1 MKRSGN
7 AVNSPSGNRGRFLL
21 YKIKNMQ
28 KVSKILNCFVFIVT
42 TIAIAGVFYEGMALE
57 WFDIVGVFILIMDVS
72 FIVSTLINLFVS
84 KKTKWM
90 YVNIF
95 SILMIV
101 VAIVMKLCAISY
113 PIWSLVLWYFYIW
126 FVYGIQITR
135 NKK

>member
-1 MKRSGN
+1 
-7 AVNSPSGNRGRFLL
+7 
-21 YKIKNMQ
+21 MQ
-28 KVSKILNCFVFIVT
+28 KVSKILNYFVFIVT

-84 KKTKWM
+84 RKTKWM

>member
-1 MKRSGN
+1 MMLCKEEECFIMRSIN
-7 AVNSPSGNRGRFLL
+7 LNFSEVE
-21 YKIKNMQ
+21 NMC
-28 KVSKILNCFVFIVT
+28 KVSKILNYFVFIAT
-42 TIAIAGVFYEGMALE
+42 TIAIAGVFYEGMALK
-57 WFDIVGVFILIMDVS
+57 WFDIVGVFIMIMDVL

-84 KKTKWM
+84 RKTKWF

>member
-1 MKRSGN
+1 MSLKARDYLKFSE
-7 AVNSPSGNRGRFLL
+7 V
-21 YKIKNMQ
+21 KNMC
-28 KVSKILNCFVFIVT
+28 KVSKFLNYFVFIAT
-42 TIAIAGVFYEGMALE
+42 TIAIAAVFYEGMALK
-57 WFDIVGVFILIMDVS
+57 WFDIVGVFIMLMDVS

-84 KKTKWM
+84 RKTKWM